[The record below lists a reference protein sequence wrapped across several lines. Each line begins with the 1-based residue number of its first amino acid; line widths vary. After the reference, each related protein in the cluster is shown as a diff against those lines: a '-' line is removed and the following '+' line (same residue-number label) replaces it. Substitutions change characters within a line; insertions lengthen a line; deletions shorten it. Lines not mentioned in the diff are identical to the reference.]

1 MTGIR
6 ILLIEDDPDISDLLK
21 AALEPSFE
29 CLRATNGL
37 EGFQLALAGEPDLII
52 SDIMMPIMDGY
63 EFIRRLRKE
72 PRHAQTPVIFLSALG
87 TREKIR
93 AGYDLGAS
101 LYLTKPIDPVRM
113 KRNVELFIEDHGV
126 TAGPKAK
133 SVKEV
138 QESFMHPE
146 ASQDSRASQD
156 APSPEEESPHA
167 SAAANEAGHA
177 TAPSTRNVTNPGGAR
192 PRVMV
197 VEDEEDIVES
207 IRGTLRD
214 EYEITQAFD
223 GIEAIERAVR
233 FEPDIFIIDGMLP
246 KMTGYQ
252 LVTMLKKN
260 RVFSDHP
267 IIMMSAKASNRDRQY
282 IEKLGVKYFL
292 PKPFAFDEL
301 KATVARITEGP
312 GFTVG
317 KKKVNERQMALETL
331 RDFESHR

>member
-6 ILLIEDDPDISDLLK
+6 ILLVEDDPDISDLLQ

-37 EGFQLALAGEPDLII
+37 EGFQFALAGEPDLII

-63 EFIRRLRKE
+63 EFIRRVRKE
-72 PRHAQTPVIFLSALG
+72 SRFSNTPVIFLSALG

-93 AGYDLGAS
+93 AGYDLGAA

-126 TAGPKAK
+126 TARPKLK

-138 QESFMHPE
+138 QDSFLNPE
-146 ASQDSRASQD
+146 VAEMEDTRPPTSPPTPSASAVSL
-156 APSPEEESPHA
+156 ESPTPDPPPHN
-167 SAAANEAGHA
+167 AAPA
-177 TAPSTRNVTNPGGAR
+177 TGAK

-197 VEDEEDIVES
+197 VEDERDIVET
-207 IRGTLRD
+207 IKETLHD
-214 EYEITQAFD
+214 QYEFTQAFD

-260 RVFSDHP
+260 RIFSHHP
-267 IIMMSAKASNRDRQY
+267 IVMMSAKASNRDRQY

-292 PKPFAFDEL
+292 PKPFEYDHLRATIDSIAGDPAF
-301 KATVARITEGP
+301 K
-312 GFTVG
+312 VG
-317 KKKVNERQMALETL
+317 KKRVNERQMALETL

>member
-6 ILLIEDDPDISDLLK
+6 ILLIEDDPDISDLLQ
-21 AALEPSFE
+21 AALEPTYE

-72 PRHAQTPVIFLSALG
+72 PRFAATPVIFLSALG

-93 AGYDLGAS
+93 AGYELGAA

-113 KRNVELFIEDHGV
+113 RRNVELFIEDHGV
-126 TAGPKAK
+126 TPAPK
-133 SVKEV
+133 SRTVKEV
-138 QESFMHPE
+138 QESLLNPE
-146 ASQDSRASQD
+146 P
-156 APSPEEESPHA
+156 APSAPQAEVESPAPAQAAPAGNPAPA
-167 SAAANEAGHA
+167 SGAA
-177 TAPSTRNVTNPGGAR
+177 TK

-197 VEDEEDIVES
+197 VEDERDLVE
-207 IRGTLRD
+207 TLRHAMQ
-214 EYEITQAFD
+214 ERYEFTQAFD

-233 FEPDIFIIDGMLP
+233 FEPDVFVIDGMLP

-260 RVFSDHP
+260 RVFADRP
-267 IIMMSAKASNRDRQY
+267 IIMVSAKATNRDRQY

-292 PKPFAFDEL
+292 AKPFEVDEL
-301 KATVARITEGP
+301 LKTLARVTEDPDFKVAD
-312 GFTVG
+312 
-317 KKKVNERQMALETL
+317 KKVKERQMALETL